1 MQALMHMMNSGKSCS
16 VLKFTRSS
24 RDAYVPTKGSDQ
36 AAGFDLKS
44 IEEVLVPA
52 RSKAL
57 INTGIK
63 IELPFGC
70 YGRIAARSGLALH
83 HSIDIGAGV
92 IDPDYRGIVQV
103 LLFNHS
109 DKVFRVRKG
118 DRIAQLICEKI
129 YLPELEEVSE
139 LQYSQRG
146 ENGFGSTGTN

>member
-1 MQALMHMMNSGKSCS
+1 MQLLMHSMMNFGKRDS
-16 VLKFTRSS
+16 VLKFARAS
-24 RDAYVPTKGSDQ
+24 RDAYAPTRGSDQ

-70 YGRIAARSGLALH
+70 YGRIAVRSGLALH

-109 DKVFRVRKG
+109 DKVFRVKRG

-146 ENGFGSTGTN
+146 ENGDSSG